1 LIDTEKCN
9 FDEHKEL
16 KTGSIPKARYKG
28 MFKGFPDEVVY
39 KL

>member
-16 KTGSIPKARYKG
+16 KTGSIPKARYNLGGRMKIEG
-28 MFKGFPDEVVY
+28 YV
-39 KL
+39 